1 MLKMEEIR
9 EWFDPDKWD
18 IGYLTK
24 EQLKICTQTPI
35 KAPAQFHGWN
45 FINEIHYTWGDICNG
60 LVMIRQSSVALDYTL
75 YEEATEILTKQ
86 GLKEDSDWIHVYTNF
101 KEAEILS
108 GRGVRARNSLVYNYK
123 FGFDSKVCV
132 IGFKKMI
139 QNPPKIKRV
148 AGNNFKDEFWHQCIG
163 CDACR
168 EVCPVG
174 AIHNNES
181 VNWLDSSA
189 CDDFLACS
197 DHPRIPS
204 MKKFW
209 HENVR
214 PDVPKVLVDSITS
227 HAKNAELGEKL
238 LGEGRNFM
246 EWNVNE
252 YTSDAFGAFRKDGKE
267 IAVPICRECQ
277 VQAPCSEWD
286 AEYPYFVEQTEEN
299 VEMIKMKRRK
309 NYG

>member
-1 MLKMEEIR
+1 MSIDMEEIKG
-9 EWFDPDKWD
+9 WFDSDKWD

-24 EQLKICTQTPI
+24 EQLKICSQTPTKVI
-35 KAPAQFHGWN
+35 GQYAKGWKFTN
-45 FINEIHYTWGDICNG
+45 GLHFDWVGICNAIV
-60 LVMIRQSSVALDYTL
+60 LIKKSSVSLDYLL
-75 YEEATEILTKQ
+75 YEEATEILTKH
-86 GLKEDSDWIHVYTNF
+86 GLKEEIDWGHVYTNF

-132 IGFKKMI
+132 IGFMKMI

-148 AGNNFKDEFWHQCIG
+148 AGNNFKEEFWHKCIE

-181 VNWLDSSA
+181 INWLDSAA
-189 CDDFLACS
+189 CDNFLGLS

-209 HENVR
+209 HENVH
-214 PDVPKVLVDSITS
+214 PEIPKELVDKVTS
-227 HAKNAELGEKL
+227 FDKNNSMGDDGKPFL
-238 LGEGRNFM
+238 N
-246 EWNVNE
+246 WNANG
-252 YTSDAFGAFRKDGKE
+252 YTEDHGIFRKDGKE
-267 IAVPICRECQ
+267 IPVPICRECQ
-277 VQAPCSEWD
+277 VQAPCSKWGGK
-286 AEYPYFVEQTEEN
+286 YPYGEEEKKFTN
-299 VEMIKMKRRK
+299 
-309 NYG
+309 

>member
-1 MLKMEEIR
+1 MNMEEIKK
-9 EWFDPDKWD
+9 WFDSDKWD

-24 EQLKICTQTPI
+24 EQLKICSQTPV
-35 KAPAQFHGWN
+35 KTPTQFHGWSYVN
-45 FINEIHYTWGDICNG
+45 DMHYDWRNICNG
-60 LVMIRQSSVALDYTL
+60 LVIIKYSSVALNYSL
-75 YEEATEILTKQ
+75 YEEATEILNKQ
-86 GLKEDSDWIHVYTNF
+86 GLIEFIDWGHVYTNF

-132 IGFKKMI
+132 IGLMKKI

-148 AGNNFKDEFWHQCIG
+148 AGNNFKEEFWHKCIG

-181 VNWLDSSA
+181 INWLDSAA
-189 CDDFLACS
+189 CDNFLGTS

-209 HENVR
+209 HKNVR
-214 PDVPKVLVDSITS
+214 PDVPKKLVDKITS
-227 HAKNAELGEKL
+227 IEMNVKMGDGKNL
-238 LGEGRNFM
+238 FM
-246 EWNVNE
+246 NWNANG
-252 YTSDAFGAFRKDGKE
+252 YTSDSGIFRKNGKL
-267 IAVPICRECQ
+267 ISVPICRECQ
-277 VQAPCSEWD
+277 VQAPCSKWEGK
-286 AEYPYFVEQTEEN
+286 YPYET
-299 VEMIKMKRRK
+299 
-309 NYG
+309 